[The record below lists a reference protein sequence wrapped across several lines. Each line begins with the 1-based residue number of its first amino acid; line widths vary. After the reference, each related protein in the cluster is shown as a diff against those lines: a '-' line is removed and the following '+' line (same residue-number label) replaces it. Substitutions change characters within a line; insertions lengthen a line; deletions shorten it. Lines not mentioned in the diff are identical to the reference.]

1 MKPSLAGIRIFDEP
15 PCLNEALT
23 KFTLSSARNEPVEF
37 PYKVRKPRIAISKE
51 PDAVQHGKMRSGC

>member
-23 KFTLSSARNEPVEF
+23 KFTFFSLRNKPVEF
-37 PYKVRKPRIAISKE
+37 PSKARKPRIAISKE
-51 PDAVQHGKMRSGC
+51 PDAVQHRKMRSGC